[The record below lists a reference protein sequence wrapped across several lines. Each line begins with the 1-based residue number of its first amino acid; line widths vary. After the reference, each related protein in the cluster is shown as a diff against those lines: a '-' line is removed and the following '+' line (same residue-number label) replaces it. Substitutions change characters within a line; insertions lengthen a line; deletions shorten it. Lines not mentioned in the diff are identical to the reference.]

1 MTIDF
6 SKSHEID
13 EEGLAVTNSDGQS
26 LLYITTVL
34 GNPMGTPAP
43 VNTWV
48 FTQDTQVIYK
58 KIGPLDIDWVEFKPT
73 AQSIQILFYFSPT
86 KRETTS
92 NGWVTNQFV
101 TTPTL
106 LAGSYQLDFT
116 ALMGQS
122 VRQRKVGYQVQWRVG
137 TAGAWSDIIKI
148 FEGVSVEDS
157 FVPRTGFTQI
167 TLASDSVI
175 QIRDRFGQTDE
186 GGTGSIKDSGFRITK
201 IEDIS

>member
-58 KIGPLDIDWVEFKPT
+58 KIGPLDTDWEEFKPT
-73 AQSIQILFYFSPT
+73 AQSIQILFYFLPT
-86 KRETTS
+86 KRNTTS
-92 NGWVTNQFV
+92 NGWVQNQV
-101 TTPTL
+101 ITTPTL

-116 ALMGQS
+116 ALIGQS
-122 VRQRKVGYQVQWRVG
+122 IKQRQVGYQVQWRVG
-137 TAGAWSDIIKI
+137 TSGSWTNIIRV
-148 FEGVSVEDS
+148 FEGVAVADS
-157 FVPRTGFTQI
+157 FVPRTGFTKI
-167 TLASDSVI
+167 NILSDSVI
-175 QIRDRFGQTDE
+175 QIRDRFCQTDD